1 MITKFTELNDVT
13 VKGGCFT
20 ENTALPGLLKNHI
33 NIVYGKNG
41 SGKSSISRAIQAGEA
56 AESATCEYCAQYKD
70 SLSDDVKKRIFVF
83 NEKFIEDCMKIE
95 EDGLNT
101 IVMLGEQVEI
111 DKKIKATTIAIEE
124 KMRILEE
131 KSKILEGK
139 NENNDALFDFL
150 KKSLQRENGWAE
162 KEKRIKGNSNKAKV
176 TFDTINELYSIRNDK
191 EADMISEVE
200 LENKIRLMQGS
211 REGMPISEKLP
222 YIRMSVSI
230 SDIDAAISKHVENE
244 EMTTRDKKILQYAL
258 EKGLPNIAND
268 YFKVRENNICPFCMQ
283 SVDEDRKENIIHMV
297 ENLMH
302 QGSEV
307 LRAQLKELDAKI
319 ITSNFSMPGND
330 VVKIA
335 GEIVL
340 QLEKKSGEIN
350 NKWRIVKEVIRDK
363 NNNIYKD
370 IKNSIPL
377 DIEELYDEY
386 NSYVDKINNIID
398 EYNQSIS
405 QRKTV
410 EGELVK
416 VNKCKAYSELKD
428 SIDKYIENISLA
440 EEMKKEIDL
449 LNREI
454 EKLKND
460 VESLNGQKN
469 NVEVSA
475 GLLNRYLAF
484 IFYDDKRIRLKTE
497 KGHYSLR
504 INGKKVLP
512 SKVSVGERNA
522 IALCYFFVTL
532 AQGKT
537 EANRYSEQML
547 VVLDDPI
554 SSFDLDNKIG
564 IIAMLRWQISSSLT
578 SCIDSKFLILSHDI
592 STVFDLVKVADDI
605 ISSKKENI
613 TATCSV
619 ARLENLTLHPI
630 FKKLGDKR
638 HIADYSVYQK
648 LLLQIFEVASA
659 ESETD
664 ELPLLN
670 LGNSIRRVLEAYSS
684 FVHLSGPMEIFHN
697 KSLLA
702 FMKEDEALFYM
713 NSMSRLFF
721 NDDSHM
727 SEKARS
733 LHLFDSPFSFSE
745 RHRIARIA
753 LKFLTSINRQHVE
766 SYLDSDNMSI
776 IDSWEILQA

>member
-1 MITKFTELNDVT
+1 MFTKISELDDVT

-20 ENTALPGLLKNHI
+20 ETTPLQGLLKNHI

-56 AESATCEYCAQYKD
+56 ADGDTCEYCAGYKD
-70 SLSDDVKKRIFVF
+70 TLSDDIKKRIFVF
-83 NEKFIEDCMKIE
+83 NENFIEDCMKIE

-111 DKKIKATTIAIEE
+111 DKKIKSTTIAIEE
-124 KMRILEE
+124 KKGILEE
-131 KSKILEGK
+131 KKKILDDK
-139 NENNDALFDFL
+139 NENNEALL
-150 KKSLQRENGWAE
+150 NILRKSLQRENGWAE
-162 KEKRIKGNSNKAKV
+162 KEKKIKGNSHKSKV
-176 TFDTINELYSIRNDK
+176 TFDTIKELHSTRNYMDDYMIT
-191 EADMISEVE
+191 EAE
-200 LENKIRLMQGS
+200 LETKIRLIQES
-211 REGMPISEKLP
+211 RQGMPISEKLP
-222 YIRMSVSI
+222 HMRMSVSI
-230 SDIDAAISKHVENE
+230 CDVEAAVSKHIEND
-244 EMTTRDKKILQYAL
+244 EMTTRDKKIIQYAL
-258 EKGLPNIAND
+258 EKGLPNIASD
-268 YFKVRENNICPFCMQ
+268 YFKGRENNICPFCMQ
-283 SVDEDRKENIIHMV
+283 SVDDDRKEHIIHMV

-302 QGSEV
+302 QESEM
-307 LRAQLKELDAKI
+307 LRAQLKEFDTQI
-319 ITSNFSMPGND
+319 ITSNFCMPTND
-330 VVKIA
+330 VLKIA

-370 IKNSIPL
+370 VKNAIPL
-377 DIEELYDEY
+377 DIEQLYNEY
-386 NSYVDKINNIID
+386 NAYVDKINNIID
-398 EYNQSIS
+398 EYNQSII

-410 EGELVK
+410 EAELVK

-428 SIDKYIENISLA
+428 SIDKYIQDISLA
-440 EEMKKEIDL
+440 EEIKNEIAIL
-449 LNREI
+449 EGEIAKLN
-454 EKLKND
+454 ND

-475 GLLNRYLAF
+475 ALLNKYLAF

-497 KGHYSLR
+497 NGYYSLR
-504 INGKKVLP
+504 INGKRVVP
-512 SKVSVGERNA
+512 NKVSVGERNA

-537 EANRYSEQML
+537 EANRYGEQML

-578 SCIDSKFLILSHDI
+578 SCLDTKFLILSHDI

-605 ISSKKENI
+605 IAAKKENI
-613 TATCSV
+613 EATCSV
-619 ARLENLTLHPI
+619 VRLDNLTLHPI
-630 FKKLGDKR
+630 LNKIGNTR
-638 HIADYSVYQK
+638 SISEYSVYNK
-648 LLLQIFEVASA
+648 LLLQVFEVASA
-659 ESETD
+659 ESETA
-664 ELPLLN
+664 ELPLLS

-697 KSLLA
+697 KSLL
-702 FMKEDEALFYM
+702 KSINKDEALYYM

-733 LHLFDSPFSFSE
+733 LHLIDAPFSFSE
-745 RHRIARIA
+745 RQRMARVA
-753 LKFLTSINRQHVE
+753 LKFLTAINRQHVE
-766 SYLDSDNMSI
+766 SYLKKEKMPI
-776 IDSWEILQA
+776 IDSWVMI